1 MNKLTFFRSEPDGV
15 MVPNGAAFVGG
26 ERLGSEMQFIK
37 QTSTTDIV
45 LEKITSLHSRKE
57 KRHLRVTSLM
67 FTS

>member
-1 MNKLTFFRSEPDGV
+1 M
-15 MVPNGAAFVGG
+15 PNGAAFGGGG

-45 LEKITSLHSRKE
+45 LEQITSLHSRKE